1 MSSETVVN
9 FYEDETG
16 ADDFAECCEQNA
28 IVVPADIAD
37 NPYPSGE
44 SQSYSEGCQEHR
56 DNF

>member
-9 FYEDETG
+9 FCDDETS
-16 ADDFAECCEQNA
+16 ADNFAEYCKQNG

-44 SQSYSEGCQEHR
+44 SQSYS
-56 DNF
+56 